1 MVKFIGEYEAKVDD
15 KGRLVVP
22 SAFKSAMTRDLEG
35 RAAGTV
41 AATSQNGGRAAHSA
55 AGTAAGATAGAQ
67 AREAYEATAAGATAR
82 AQAGEA
88 YEATA
93 AGAAA
98 SAPAEQAGAAHWAEE
113 KAEGPEVSF
122 VIKKDLFAEC
132 LEMFPYDEWEKESEQ
147 VKNRLNFFNKEHAM
161 FWREYMKN
169 RALVTA
175 DAKFGRILIPKKILS
190 SIGIKKDVVFAG
202 NDHKIEI
209 WAKESYGKEK
219 MSNTDFISLTEKIL
233 G

>member
-35 RAAGTV
+35 RA
-41 AATSQNGGRAAHSA
+41 SA
-55 AGTAAGATAGAQ
+55 AGTAGAQ
-67 AREAYEATAAGATAR
+67 T
-82 AQAGEA
+82 GEA
-88 YEATA
+88 HG

-98 SAPAEQAGAAHWAEE
+98 SSAASQTGEAHGAEE
-113 KAEGPEVSF
+113 KAEGPEISF
-122 VIKKDLFAEC
+122 VIKKDLFANC

-175 DAKFGRILIPKKILS
+175 DAKFGRILVPKKILS